1 GKPFYPPPIYPED
14 M

>member
-1 GKPFYPPPIYPED
+1 EEKPYWPPPIYP

>member
-1 GKPFYPPPIYPED
+1 QEKPYWPPPIYP

>member
-1 GKPFYPPPIYPED
+1 QDKPFWPPPIYP